1 MPAVYSERNPMKP
14 SKHIYMNQEA
24 QDDLE
29 FLKEKLGKSASG
41 VVALALK
48 AARKAVE

>member
-1 MPAVYSERNPMKP
+1 
-14 SKHIYMNQEA
+14 MNRETQEH
-24 QDDLE
+24 LE

-41 VVALALK
+41 VVALALA